1 MTTFYPEGSEPEAAG
16 TAATP
21 AAVESTPEQAP
32 EQAFAP
38 APESAD
44 VADPG
49 APRTRRRGLVIAG
62 AASGAVVLALGAGAA
77 YLYLNLGRG
86 ATSPQG
92 AVERLVNGAVDGNL
106 IAVGAAISPSE
117 RDMALAMGDRAREM
131 VEATLPEPEVTA
143 SAQVDFTAILDAV
156 EVSVADVEYV
166 TEDVVEGVSLV
177 RVEAGTVTADVDKA
191 PFVDAVME
199 QLEASG
205 ATAFEDLGYD
215 DAMLDE
221 ARAELGTWVDET
233 FPWTFDIAEEVSGW
247 QESDAVPTDA
257 SPIAFMTVEEGGWYV
272 SPLLT
277 VAEAA
282 ASANLEP
289 GDRGTAIA
297 DAVAFATPEEA
308 ATGTAA
314 AVEEFF
320 ATGDAA
326 TLAAVLPLPE
336 RRIVSLYGEAVLRDA
351 TPLPAVALD
360 VTEVAATVDG
370 DVASAELVAF
380 DFSFDLQDGMTAPTS
395 GTYRQGC
402 VTADGAGEICVADI
416 PMVGQTG
423 IDDISVTL
431 MREGDG
437 WLMSPT
443 MTLVDYSVRVSAA
456 YSEMLED
463 GSLDGLLMGE

>member
-1 MTTFYPEGSEPEAAG
+1 MTTFYPEGSDPEAAG
-16 TAATP
+16 LQAAP
-21 AAVESTPEQAP
+21 AAVEPAP
-32 EQAFAP
+32 AP
-38 APESAD
+38 APESVD
-44 VADPG
+44 VTDPA

-62 AASGAVVLALGAGAA
+62 VASGAVVLALGAGAA

-106 IAVGAAISPSE
+106 IALGAAISPAE
-117 RDMALAMGDRAREM
+117 RDLFLDISDRARETL
-131 VEATLPEPEVTA
+131 EATLPEPEATA
-143 SAQVDFTAILDAV
+143 PTDVDFEAILDAV
-156 EVSVADVEYV
+156 EVSVADVEYA
-166 TEDVVEGVSLV
+166 TEEIAEGVAVV

-199 QLEASG
+199 QAALSAAAG
-205 ATAFEDLGYD
+205 FEQLGYD
-215 DAMLDE
+215 QAMIDE
-221 ARAELGTWVDET
+221 ELAASREGVETWVDET
-233 FPWTFDIAEEVSGW
+233 FPWTFDIAEEVDGW

-272 SPLLT
+272 SPMLT
-277 VAEAA
+277 VAEMAA
-282 ASANLEP
+282 AAGLEP
-289 GDRGTAIA
+289 GDRGAEIA

-308 ATGTAA
+308 VTGTAA
-314 AVEEFF
+314 AVEDFF
-320 ATGDAA
+320 ATGDAV
-326 TLAAVLPLPE
+326 TLASVLPLPE

-351 TPLPAVALD
+351 MPLPVVALD

-380 DFSFDLQDGMTAPTS
+380 DFSFDPQDGLSAPTS

-431 MREGDG
+431 VHEGDG

-443 MTLVDYSVRVSAA
+443 MTLMDYSVRVAAA
-456 YSEMLED
+456 YSEMIED
-463 GSLDGLLMGE
+463 GGLDGLLMGE